1 MRRGR
6 WVAMALFIV
15 LVALTGIRSVYGGG
29 TSRIAVRE
37 AWTRPAKAAQGA
49 TPGAPQTPMG
59 AMTGGSNSVV
69 YLTIANTGD
78 GADKL
83 TGVQSATAGA
93 VEMHQMAIKENVAT
107 MRQVNAIE
115 IPKGGEVRLDPN
127 GYHLILVNV
136 RRDLDVGDTV
146 DLTLTFE
153 HAGPIQVSAQVRD
166 Q

>member
-1 MRRGR
+1 MLL
-6 WVAMALFIV
+6 AT
-15 LVALTGIRSVYGGG
+15 LTDFLGACSGG

-37 AWTRPAKAAQGA
+37 AWTRPAKAAQAAGA
-49 TPGAPQTPMG
+49 TQNPMG

-83 TGVQSATAGA
+83 TGVQSAVAGA
-93 VEMHQMAIKENVAT
+93 VEMHRMEIKENVAT

-136 RRDLDVGDTV
+136 RRDLNVGDTV

-153 HAGPIQVSAQVRD
+153 HAGADPGQRPGARP
-166 Q
+166 

>member
-1 MRRGR
+1 MRRVR
-6 WVAMALFIV
+6 WVAVALFVV
-15 LVALTGIRSVYGGG
+15 LATLAGFLGGCGGG

-37 AWTRPAKAAQGA
+37 AWTRPATAAQGA
-49 TPGAPQTPMG
+49 TAGTPQNPMG
-59 AMTGGSNSVV
+59 AMTGGRNSVV

-83 TGVQSATAGA
+83 IGVWSAVAGA
-93 VEMHQMAIKENVAT
+93 VEMHRMEIKENVAT

-115 IPKGGEVRLDPN
+115 IPKGSEVRLDPN

-136 RRDLDVGDTV
+136 QRDLKVGDTV

>member
-1 MRRGR
+1 MRHGR
-6 WVAMALFIV
+6 WVAVALFVV
-15 LVALTGIRSVYGGG
+15 LVALTGIRTVYGGG

-37 AWTRPAKAAQGA
+37 AWTRPAKAAQG
-49 TPGAPQTPMG
+49 TITGAPQNPAS

-69 YLTIANTGD
+69 YLTIANGGD

-83 TGVQSATAGA
+83 TGVQSAVAGA
-93 VEMHQMAIKENVAT
+93 VELHRMEIKGNVAT

-136 RRDLDVGDTV
+136 RRDLNVGDTV

-153 HAGPIQVSAQVRD
+153 HAGAIEVSAQVRD